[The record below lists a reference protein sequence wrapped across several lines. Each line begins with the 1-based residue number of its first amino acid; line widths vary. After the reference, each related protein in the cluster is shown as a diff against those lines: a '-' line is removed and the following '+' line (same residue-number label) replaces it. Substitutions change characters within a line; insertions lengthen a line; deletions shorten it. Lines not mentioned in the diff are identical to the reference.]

1 MNLRLPRT
9 SRLALALVVFL
20 SCAVCIGAT
29 PSRVRATAEAVK
41 SEERNRAEF
50 DSVLKLDSAPDASK
64 TSAQTSNGKTAQ
76 GKGQSNKNATQ
87 KKNDKQ
93 GKKNVAKASAP
104 KAQDVVEQDEPRGL
118 TYYLNLEQKARRA
131 EFDVVK
137 GLWTNQRF
145 SRRLPAHW
153 SKVNVT
159 DEQRAQIY
167 AVQEAYFL
175 EIAQLEARAER
186 LKKEREAAMLS
197 VLTPRQRMRLQELL
211 NAVAGRGVP
220 ESFEIKFDDEE

>member
-1 MNLRLPRT
+1 MILLPTPQKRRRRRPTVKRRKARARVIRT
-9 SRLALALVVFL
+9 PR
-20 SCAVCIGAT
+20 
-29 PSRVRATAEAVK
+29 K
-41 SEERNRAEF
+41 
-50 DSVLKLDSAPDASK
+50 
-64 TSAQTSNGKTAQ
+64 
-76 GKGQSNKNATQ
+76 